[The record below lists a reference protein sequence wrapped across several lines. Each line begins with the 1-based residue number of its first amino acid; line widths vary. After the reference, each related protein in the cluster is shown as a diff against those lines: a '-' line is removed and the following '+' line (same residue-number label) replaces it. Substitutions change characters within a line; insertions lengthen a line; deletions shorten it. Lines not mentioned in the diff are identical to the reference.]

1 MQEVREGGKKT
12 GGGDNKITPENKEL
26 QRLGEL
32 EETIPELN
40 NKYEEGE
47 T

>member
-1 MQEVREGGKKT
+1 MQEVRGGGGKE
-12 GGGDNKITPENKEL
+12 GRDNKITPENKEL